1 MKMLTATVS
10 HDVMTPLLTIKS
22 FVDTIMKLAKKGD
35 IEGVEKYSRLIQE
48 IVQIIGSK
56 TKDLLDHH
64 MIESG
69 AFLPR
74 LSEFSPRDALSSI
87 VDIHE
92 S

>member
-22 FVDTIMKLAKKGD
+22 FVETIKMLAMKGD
-35 IEGVEKYSRLIQE
+35 IEGVAKYSQLIQE
-48 IVQIIGSK
+48 IVQILYCR

-64 MIESG
+64 QIESN
-69 AFLPR
+69 AFVPR
-74 LSEFSPRDALSSI
+74 EFEFSPEAAIRSI
-87 VDIHE
+87 VDILE